1 MKYLLLMRHAKS
13 SWKDTS
19 LPDHQRPLN
28 KRGRRDAP
36 RMGAHLQGQGLE
48 VDAILCSTAQRA
60 RATVEGLL
68 EEYSFEGQV
77 QYLED
82 LYGAGPGEMLALLVS
97 LPDAY
102 ETVMLVSHNPGLDL
116 LLERLSGQSEHMPT
130 ASMAYLRFPIERWG
144 DLESEASAELLAF
157 WKPREL

>member
-1 MKYLLLMRHAKS
+1 VKYILLMRHAKS
-13 SWKDTS
+13 SWKEND
-19 LPDHQRPLN
+19 LPDHERPLN

-82 LYGAGPGEMLALLVS
+82 LYRADPGEMLALLVS
-97 LPDAY
+97 LPDAF

-116 LLERLSGQSEHMPT
+116 FLAQVSGQNEHMPT

-144 DLESEASAELLAF
+144 DLGKGAEAALLAF
-157 WKPREL
+157 WKPRDL